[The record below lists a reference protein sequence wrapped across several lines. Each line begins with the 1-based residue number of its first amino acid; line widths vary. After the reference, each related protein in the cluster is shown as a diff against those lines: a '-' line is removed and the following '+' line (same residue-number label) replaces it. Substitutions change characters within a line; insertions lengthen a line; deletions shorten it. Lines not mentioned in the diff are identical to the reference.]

1 MISKLESTG
10 NSVSTSQAS
19 MVDLERNLGSLSLQY
34 MRQTVELPL
43 THEKQAVLARL
54 YSAANTL
61 HQAVRNGLVENA
73 IFEISS
79 NLIGCEDVALL
90 VMSRQRGRIDFI
102 GSAEFSAAR
111 LDTLRRNAKRILEE
125 APADSILIETP
136 GKDGRSF
143 LSSLGISARIP
154 FCLDGV
160 AKGAIVFFDL
170 LPQRNGLNAGDQ
182 ELLKLLSTYTGQCL
196 AANKTRHQESFG
208 WMQL

>member
-10 NSVSTSQAS
+10 NLASTQAS
-19 MVDLERNLGSLSLQY
+19 LADLERNLGSLSLHY

-43 THEKQAVLARL
+43 THEKQPVLARL

-79 NLIGCEDVALL
+79 NLIGCEEVALL
-90 VMSRQRGRIDFI
+90 LMSRQKGRIDFI
-102 GSAEFSAAR
+102 GSVEFSPAR
-111 LDTLRRNAKRILEE
+111 LDTLRRDAKRILEE
-125 APADSILIETP
+125 APADSILIEAA
-136 GKDGRSF
+136 GKDDRSF

-160 AKGAIVFFDL
+160 AKGAIVYFEL
-170 LPQRNGLNAGDQ
+170 LPQRNGLDAGDR
-182 ELLKLLSTYTGQCL
+182 ELLKLLSTYTGHCL

>member
-10 NSVSTSQAS
+10 NLVSSQAS
-19 MVDLERNLGSLSLQY
+19 LADLERNLGSLSLQY

-43 THEKQAVLARL
+43 THEKQPVLARL

-90 VMSRQRGRIDFI
+90 VMSRRDRIDFI
-102 GSAEFSAAR
+102 GSIEFSPTR
-111 LDTLRRNAKRILEE
+111 LDTLRRNAKRIIEE
-125 APADSILIETP
+125 APADLILIETADT
-136 GKDGRSF
+136 GGSF

-154 FCLDGV
+154 FWLDGV
-160 AKGAIVFFDL
+160 TNGAIVFFDL

-182 ELLKLLSTYTGQCL
+182 ELLNLLSAYTGPCL
-196 AANKTRHQESFG
+196 AVNKTRQQEPLG

>member
-43 THEKQAVLARL
+43 THEKHAVLARL
-54 YSAANTL
+54 YSAAITL

-102 GSAEFSAAR
+102 GSAEFSAAL
-111 LDTLRRNAKRILEE
+111 LDTLRRNAKRILE
-125 APADSILIETP
+125 
-136 GKDGRSF
+136 
-143 LSSLGISARIP
+143 
-154 FCLDGV
+154 
-160 AKGAIVFFDL
+160 
-170 LPQRNGLNAGDQ
+170 
-182 ELLKLLSTYTGQCL
+182 
-196 AANKTRHQESFG
+196 
-208 WMQL
+208 